1 MKVEANAPGDDRV
14 SLLCVRVIIR
24 LLCTRKRLVPQGL
37 TKVAQY
43 FSAGL
48 TFRNAN
54 VPLGTIDHCCA
65 PIVTCG
71 KKKQPFLSSLTGRTC
86 FLRYFPAVNCW
97 ATFIESLRDRGSGKV
112 TTLRTREA
120 RSRAAAHARQLKAT
134 RRRDKGIG
142 RRDLPYRNGAD
153 HAHRSLR
160 PPRPFAVSLIRPL
173 APPPYVDGHARLVN
187 PP

>member
-1 MKVEANAPGDDRV
+1 MKVEANPPGDDRV
-14 SLLCVRVIIR
+14 SLLWVCVDTR
-24 LLCTRKRLVPQGL
+24 LLCARKRLVPQEL
-37 TKVAQY
+37 TKVAQH

-65 PIVTCG
+65 PVVTCG

-86 FLRYFPAVNCW
+86 FLRYFPAVNCR

-112 TTLRTREA
+112 TTLTTREA
-120 RSRAAAHARQLKAT
+120 RSPAPAA
-134 RRRDKGIG
+134 
-142 RRDLPYRNGAD
+142 
-153 HAHRSLR
+153 
-160 PPRPFAVSLIRPL
+160 
-173 APPPYVDGHARLVN
+173 YVDGHVRLVN